1 MAIRGKQFLI
11 ITHTINQM
19 NKIDGERIFSLYV
32 IEQLSTKDIEKILGI
47 SYSTVRRFLLK
58 HNLLRTQ
65 SEGHK
70 LAHYK
75 MGQHCKGKKRF
86 ITDEWRENI
95 RKGAVKRWESNA
107 VGISLKPS
115 GYYEI
120 TRGKNK
126 GRNLHV
132 VLYEQFYN
140 VKVESGNVIH
150 HINEIKTD
158 NRIENLVL
166 MTSKEHSSLHAK
178 VNYLKR
184 KINKK
189 GQFV

>member
-1 MAIRGKQFLI
+1 
-11 ITHTINQM
+11 M
-19 NKIDGERIFSLYV
+19 NKIDGYTIYSLYV
-32 IEQLSTKDIEKILGI
+32 IEQLSTVDIGKRLGV
-47 SYSTVRRFLLK
+47 SYSTIRRFLLK
-58 HNLLRTQ
+58 YNLLR
-65 SEGHK
+65 SPAEGVR
-70 LAHYK
+70 LASYK
-75 MGQHCKGKKRF
+75 IGLKQRGKKVT

-95 RKGAVKRWESNA
+95 RKGAVKRWENNA

-166 MTSKEHSSLHAK
+166 MTSEEHSSLHAK

>member
-1 MAIRGKQFLI
+1 
-11 ITHTINQM
+11 M
-19 NKIDGERIFSLYV
+19 NKVDGERIFSLYV

-58 HNLLRTQ
+58 HNLLRTRA
-65 SEGHK
+65 EGHK
-70 LAHYK
+70 LATYK
-75 MGQHCKGKKRF
+75 MGQHFKGKIRF
-86 ITDEWRENI
+86 FTDEWRANI
-95 RKGAVKRWESNA
+95 KKAAIKRWERDA
-107 VGISLKPS
+107 VGVSLKPN

-120 TRGKNK
+120 TTGKNK

-140 VKVESGNVIH
+140 IKIGSGYIIH
-150 HINEIKTD
+150 HINGIKTD
-158 NRIENLVL
+158 NRIENLLL
-166 MTSKEHSSLHAK
+166 MTKEEHSSLHAK
-178 VNYLKR
+178 KGYLKR